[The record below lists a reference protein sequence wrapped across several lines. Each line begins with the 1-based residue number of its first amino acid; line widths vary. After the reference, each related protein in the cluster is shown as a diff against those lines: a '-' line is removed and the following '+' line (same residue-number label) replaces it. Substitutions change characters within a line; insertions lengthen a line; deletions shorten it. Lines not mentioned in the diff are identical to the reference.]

1 MSNRV
6 LAVYLKDHFAGAT
19 AGVALAQRVAK
30 SNADRSS
37 GQALARIAAE
47 IEADRET
54 LKRLMAELGVRSSLL
69 KNAGAS
75 AMERLARL
83 KPNGRASG
91 AGSEFHCMHELE
103 SLGLGIAGKQALWDA
118 LRSAPNVA
126 SRVDLDRLEARARSQ
141 REVVEME
148 RLALAREAL
157 A

>member
-1 MSNRV
+1 MPSRV
-6 LAVYLKDHFAGAT
+6 LAIYLKDHLAGAT

-30 SNADRSS
+30 NNADRSS
-37 GQALARIAAE
+37 GKALAHVADE
-47 IEADRET
+47 IVADRET
-54 LKRLMAELGVRSSLL
+54 LARLMGELEVRGSPL
-69 KNAGAS
+69 KNGGAW

-83 KPNGRASG
+83 KPNGRVSG
-91 AGSEFHCMHELE
+91 AGSEFHRMHELE
-103 SLGLGIAGKQALWDA
+103 SLSLGIAGKQGLWEA
-118 LRSAPNVA
+118 LRCAPDVA